1 MSLVLD
7 DGFVQIYQG
16 DHLEE
21 LKLIPD
27 FSIDLVVT
35 SPPYDNL
42 RTYGGF
48 KWNFTG
54 LAQELY
60 RVIKDGGV
68 CCWNVGDQVIKGSYS
83 LTSFKQALFFT
94 EKCGFRMHQRMIYEK
109 GNFSHPE
116 KNRYH
121 NLFEDVFIL
130 SKGRPSKFNPIK
142 DKKNSTAGKIGN
154 LGVNT
159 FTESDGSKSTRS
171 KKVTAD
177 LGMRSNVW
185 KGKTRGQEDMCENL
199 PHSAMMPKWLAGDL
213 ILSWSDT
220 GDTVLDPM
228 AGSGTTGMMALKY
241 GRKAILMEQNANDIQ
256 TIIDSTARRG
266 LAFT

>member
-27 FSIDLVVT
+27 SSIDLVVT
-35 SPPYDNL
+35 SPPYDDL

-48 KWNFTG
+48 KWNFNA

-60 RVIKDGGV
+60 RVIKDGGA

-109 GNFSHPE
+109 SNFAHPE

-121 NLFEDVFIL
+121 HLFEDVFIL
-130 SKGRPSKFNPIK
+130 SKGRPSTFNPIK
-142 DKKNSTAGKIGN
+142 DKKNTYAGTGTYGINTMRQKSGEMVERTRN
-154 LGVNT
+154 LIAK
-159 FTESDGSKSTRS
+159 F
-171 KKVTAD
+171 
-177 LGMRSNVW
+177 GMRGDVW
-185 KGKTRGQEDMCENL
+185 KGNTRGQEEICKSQKH
-199 PHSAMMPKWLAGDL
+199 PAMMPKWLAGDL
-213 ILSWSDT
+213 ILSWSNT

-241 GRKAILMEQNANDIQ
+241 GRKAILMEQNTNDIQ
-256 TIIDSTARRG
+256 TIIDSTSRRG
-266 LAFT
+266 LALT